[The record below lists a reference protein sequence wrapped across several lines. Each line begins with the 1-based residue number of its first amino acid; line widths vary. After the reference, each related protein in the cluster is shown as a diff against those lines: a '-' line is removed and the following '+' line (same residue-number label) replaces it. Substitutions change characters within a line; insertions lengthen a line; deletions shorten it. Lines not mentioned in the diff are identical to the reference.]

1 LRDSDTLLYW
11 RFYASLP
18 LHRFD
23 DDARRK
29 DELENAT
36 ASSFI
41 GRHQF
46 LIYRLFSLAGI
57 VPIGGYLVFHLGTNA
72 LVLISPASFQAA
84 VDQIHSLGFLV
95 PVLEWTFI
103 FGPMLFHA
111 AVGWLIIS
119 GMVANV
125 GSYPYTSNVR
135 YTLQRVTGMIAF
147 FFILWHLW
155 HMHQY
160 GKPFG
165 GGWFDAHHAS
175 SSASAALQSTA
186 VRIGYVIG
194 VLAAVY
200 HLANGIWTF
209 GITWGIWT
217 SERAMRGASYVCLA
231 FGILLAGTGIGA
243 LVGMTQVDVDE
254 ARLIEDRREQQRRW
268 ERGDSADEIQEQAE
282 NGLMSVSRTHA
293 LNPEP

>member
-1 LRDSDTLLYW
+1 
-11 RFYASLP
+11 
-18 LHRFD
+18 
-23 DDARRK
+23 
-29 DELENAT
+29 LENAT
-36 ASSFI
+36 ASTFI
-41 GRHQF
+41 ARHQF

-57 VPIGGYLVFHLGTNA
+57 VPIGGYLIFHLCANA
-72 LVLISPASFQAA
+72 LVLISPELFQAA
-84 VDQIHSLGFLV
+84 VDRIHSLGFLV

-111 AVGWLIIS
+111 AVGWMIIS
-119 GMVANV
+119 GMVSNV

-155 HMHQY
+155 HMHHY
-160 GKPFG
+160 GAMFG
-165 GGWFDAHHAS
+165 GGWFDVHHAS

-186 VRIGYVIG
+186 IRIGYVIG
-194 VLAAVY
+194 VLSAVY
-200 HLANGIWTF
+200 HFANGIWTF

-231 FGILLAGTGIGA
+231 FGILLSTIGIAA
-243 LVGMTQVDVDE
+243 LVGMTQVDIDQ
-254 ARLIEDRREQQRRW
+254 ARLIEERLKQQRQWQRADP
-268 ERGDSADEIQEQAE
+268 GDVIQEQGE
-282 NGLMSVSRTHA
+282 KGLMSKADSPIDS